1 MSFHYLNNLSCHIDH
16 KLMCKNLPLRVCVN
30 LLFTHEIFNGYRDID
45 EYCPDLL
52 VDHPGVVD
60 LTDEPTSDSK

>member
-1 MSFHYLNNLSCHIDH
+1 
-16 KLMCKNLPLRVCVN
+16 MCKNLPLRVCVN

>member
-1 MSFHYLNNLSCHIDH
+1 
-16 KLMCKNLPLRVCVN
+16 MCKNLPLRVCVN
-30 LLFTHEIFNGYRDID
+30 LLFTHEIFNGYRD